1 MNDRILSN
9 NIYSSYSGTWVHTQ
23 RIQYR
28 KLMAGTKKT
37 MAEGEGAPTEEE
49 LNEMKKDMGGEE
61 EVSYRLTEARRIR
74 LEQVGF
80 IWSAREGE
88 KGTDAGRITRN
99 SYDDQW
105 DFMFA
110 KLTEYKDK
118 FGDCLV
124 PKRYKENSKLGTW
137 VDTQRV
143 QFKKLKKKLASQGK
157 NYEEAQAE
165 EELLL
170 EVEEEPLQQ
179 PEPVTTGM
187 SPKPLVGRL
196 TDDRIRRLQNLGFV
210 WSLRDDWQ
218 KHYDE
223 LKGKPHRIEWM
234 DGWKN
239 QDCCCFVLKSH
250 NVSLFVFYF

>member
-1 MNDRILSN
+1 
-9 NIYSSYSGTWVHTQ
+9 
-23 RIQYR
+23 
-28 KLMAGTKKT
+28 MAGTKKT

-49 LNEMKKDMGGEE
+49 LNEMKKDMGGQE

-105 DFMFA
+105 DFMFD
-110 KLTEYKDK
+110 KLQEYKQE

-124 PKRYKENSKLGTW
+124 PKRYKQNSKLGTW

-157 NYEEAQAE
+157 NYEEAAQPE
-165 EELLL
+165 EEQGQ
-170 EVEEEPLQQ
+170 VQPVVVVEEPLQ
-179 PEPVTTGM
+179 PEVAVAPGM

-196 TDDRIRRLQNLGFV
+196 TDDRIQRLQHLGFV

-223 LKGKPHRIEWM
+223 LKGKIQTIE
-234 DGWKN
+234 WKN
-239 QDCCCFVLKSH
+239 QDCYSCCFS
-250 NVSLFVFYF
+250 F

>member
-1 MNDRILSN
+1 
-9 NIYSSYSGTWVHTQ
+9 
-23 RIQYR
+23 
-28 KLMAGTKKT
+28 

-49 LNEMKKDMGGEE
+49 LNEMKKDMGGQE

-88 KGTDAGRITRN
+88 KGTDAAGRITRN

-105 DFMFA
+105 DFMFD
-110 KLTEYKDK
+110 KLTEYKSK

-124 PKRYKENSKLGTW
+124 PKRYRENSKLGTW

-157 NYEEAQAE
+157 NYSETPPDEEQGQGLQAAAV
-165 EELLL
+165 
-170 EVEEEPLQQ
+170 VEEEEMLELQLEQ
-179 PEPVTTGM
+179 HQEPVVAAGM

-218 KHYDE
+218 KHHDE
-223 LKGKPHRIEWM
+223 LKGKI
-234 DGWKN
+234 
-239 QDCCCFVLKSH
+239 
-250 NVSLFVFYF
+250 

>member
-1 MNDRILSN
+1 
-9 NIYSSYSGTWVHTQ
+9 
-23 RIQYR
+23 
-28 KLMAGTKKT
+28 

-49 LNEMKKDMGGEE
+49 LLDMKKDMGGQE

-88 KGTDAGRITRN
+88 KGTDSAGRITRN

-110 KLTEYKDK
+110 KLQEYKAK

-157 NYEEAQAE
+157 HYLEAAVPTTTEELGGELQVVTAE
-165 EELLL
+165 EETA
-170 EVEEEPLQQ
+170 
-179 PEPVTTGM
+179 PETQVPGM

-196 TDDRIRRLQNLGFV
+196 TDERIRRLQNLGFV

-223 LKGKPHRIEWM
+223 LKGKI
-234 DGWKN
+234 
-239 QDCCCFVLKSH
+239 S
-250 NVSLFVFYF
+250 NVYNII

>member
-1 MNDRILSN
+1 
-9 NIYSSYSGTWVHTQ
+9 
-23 RIQYR
+23 
-28 KLMAGTKKT
+28 MAD
-37 MAEGEGAPTEEE
+37 GEGAPTEEE
-49 LNEMKKDMGGEE
+49 LNEMKKDMGGQE

-88 KGTDAGRITRN
+88 KGTDNAGRITRN

-105 DFMFA
+105 DFMFV
-110 KLTEYKDK
+110 KLQEYKDK

-157 NYEEAQAE
+157 NYEEGE
-165 EELLL
+165 EQGQEVLVEEIPLQL
-170 EVEEEPLQQ
+170 EVAPG
-179 PEPVTTGM
+179 GM

-196 TDDRIRRLQNLGFV
+196 TDDRIQRLQNLGFV

-223 LKGKPHRIEWM
+223 LQGKIEHVNVM
-234 DGWKN
+234 PTN
-239 QDCCCFVLKSH
+239 CSYCCF
-250 NVSLFVFYF
+250 

>member
-1 MNDRILSN
+1 
-9 NIYSSYSGTWVHTQ
+9 
-23 RIQYR
+23 
-28 KLMAGTKKT
+28 MAGTKKT

-49 LNEMKKDMGGEE
+49 LNEMKKDMGGQE

-105 DFMFA
+105 DFMFD
-110 KLTEYKDK
+110 KLQEYKEK

-157 NYEEAQAE
+157 NYEEAQPGEEQGQAAVVEE
-165 EELLL
+165 EELMEL
-170 EVEEEPLQQ
+170 EQQ
-179 PEPVTTGM
+179 PEPVVAAGM

-196 TDDRIRRLQNLGFV
+196 TNDRIRRLQNLGFV

-218 KHYDE
+218 KHHDE
-223 LKGKPHRIEWM
+223 LKGKI
-234 DGWKN
+234 
-239 QDCCCFVLKSH
+239 
-250 NVSLFVFYF
+250 